1 MRLTLGEK
9 VYDLELNFG
18 RIQAAQRRL
27 CLSVWPVGIDYMKA
41 APADLFYRLFVAAA
55 DLPSLDAAYAAVT
68 SEDEETALSVA
79 VLQLLEAYQPEKMKA
94 LAEQVGK
101 GVQESLKG
109 FPSTS
114 GSGAGPSLVS
124 TSGSTGPTLTP
135 VQNANGVGSPTNG
148 KREKQR
154 ETTRRLV

>member
-1 MRLTLGEK
+1 MQLTLSGK

-41 APADLFYRLFVAAA
+41 APADLFYRLFAAAA

-79 VLQLLEAYQPEKMKA
+79 VLQLLEAYQPEKLKA

-101 GVQESLKG
+101 GVQEALMTS
-109 FPSTS
+109 PVTS
-114 GSGAGPSLVS
+114 GSGAGPSLSS
-124 TSGSTGPTLTP
+124 TSASAGPTSMHAP
-135 VQNANGVGSPTNG
+135 NGSGVGLSTSG